1 MRNRNRET
9 KTIKHSLLFVSNE
22 ECVSEAATENHL
34 GQFWKK
40 MFLKSRQKTCKF
52 TTLHVFC
59 KDFAQIL
66 NHLLL
71 FLKQSFK
78 IFFPEHLSRTSV
90 CVETVL
96 SKLLRLLFKDAL
108 LRNHNRKQHKN
119 RKFFIVCST
128 TFHDNQLLI

>member
-22 ECVSEAATENHL
+22 ECVSETATENHQ

-66 NHLLL
+66 NHLLS

-78 IFFPEHLSRTSV
+78 IFFPEHLPRTSV

-96 SKLLRLLFKDAL
+96 SKLLRLLFKDTL
-108 LRNHNRKQHKN
+108 LRNNNRKQHKN
-119 RKFFIVCST
+119 RKFFIVYST